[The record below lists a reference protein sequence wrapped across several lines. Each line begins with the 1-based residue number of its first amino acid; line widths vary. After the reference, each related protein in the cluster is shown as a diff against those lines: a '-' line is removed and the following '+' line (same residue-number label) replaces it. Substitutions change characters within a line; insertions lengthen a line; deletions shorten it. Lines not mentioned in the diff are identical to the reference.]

1 MEDLVYR
8 AAYGRRREVL
18 LALYNGGPMTLNKLR
33 AKLGASS
40 SALLFDIA
48 ALEALGLIKREDGV
62 IELTDR
68 GAQLASII
76 SSVAPLKSLSL
87 FEALGLRPIVVY
99 MLSSPYLRFIAVL
112 LAILWAISLYP
123 SGVALVGVIYTGMFP
138 RAISIP
144 ISLTSFA
151 LLISLIWLFN
161 KRKANISHIIIGLFP
176 LLLYPSLALLPLGNV
191 ALFALKFI
199 LLLFTCAT
207 LSTVA
212 SYDLGVKYEWALLI
226 YLSAM
231 FVFPILGYLMLHGFM
246 YVYL

>member
-8 AAYGRRREVL
+8 AAYGRRREIL

-40 SALLFDIA
+40 SALLFDVA

-62 IELTDR
+62 IELTDK
-68 GAQLASII
+68 GAQLVLVI
-76 SSVAPLKSLSL
+76 SSVAPLRSLPL

-99 MLSSPYLRFIAVL
+99 MLSSPYLRVIAAL
-112 LAILWAISLYP
+112 LAALWAISLYS
-123 SGVALVGVIYTGMFP
+123 SGVTLAGVIYTGMFP

-144 ISLTSFA
+144 VSAASLA
-151 LLISLIWLFN
+151 LLVLLIWLFN
-161 KRKANISHIIIGLFP
+161 KRRAGVFHIVIGLFP

-199 LLLFTCAT
+199 LLLLTCAT
-207 LSTVA
+207 LSTVT

-231 FVFPILGYLMLHGFM
+231 FVFPVLGYLMLHNFM